1 MKRSFLFLLVFI
13 GFLEISSA
21 QEHPRYALIWHDEFD
36 AGVLDTTVWSKIPRG
51 KADWAVHMSPDER
64 LYAFDKG
71 NLVLRGMV
79 NDFLPNDKAPFLTG
93 GVWGKGKKTFG
104 FGKIEVRAKFDV
116 AQGFWPA
123 IWMLPWTNHTLTW
136 PQGGEIDIM
145 EHFGESP
152 YVNNTVH
159 SHYTFNLGRRRRP
172 SQVAYPN
179 YNVGQYNTYGVE
191 RFQDSLVFFVNGRR
205 SMNYPRFRKGNN
217 GQFPF
222 SEHDFYMI
230 LDAQIGHDG
239 SPYIDTAKLPVELR
253 VDYVRYYELDTKTDV
268 IPEPKEFEQ
277 QTSRKYKFKKM
288 KIEETEVF
296 DNPDEY
302 RIVVKRGKAKVIG
315 NVTWAQA
322 TLEQLIDEQGKIAN
336 LEVHDW
342 ATCPYRGVALGENSI
357 LSYETMMALLDKMA
371 FYKLNYLQ
379 WNGKADCSEEEANI
393 IREHALELGIQL
405 VGDRNGNAGLDV
417 LMAKGQGKVSA
428 SDWIFL
434 QEATKKGGI
443 LTLEG
448 VDRASIDAMTAF
460 AERYWR
466 GGNAGEG
473 TDKNGVSEALS
484 PAGSRLANFKE
495 KRSIHH
501 NRFLNK

>member
-13 GFLEISSA
+13 GFLDISSA
-21 QEHPRYALIWHDEFD
+21 QEHRRYALIWHDEFD
-36 AGVLDTTVWSKIPRG
+36 SGILDTTVWSKIPRG

-172 SQVAYPN
+172 PQVAYPN

-253 VDYVRYYELDTKTDV
+253 VDYVRYYELDSKTDV
-268 IPEPKEFEQ
+268 IPEPKDYQ
-277 QTSRKYKFKKM
+277 QLGERRFRFKKVTVND
-288 KIEETEVF
+288 KEHF

-302 RIVVKRGKAKVIG
+302 HVVVKRGKAKVSG
-315 NVTWAQA
+315 NLEWAQS
-322 TLEQLIDEQGKIAN
+322 TLTQLIGEDGKIVN

-342 ATCPYRGVALGENSI
+342 AACPYRGVALSENSV
-357 LSYETMMALLDKMA
+357 LSYETMMELLDKMA

-379 WNGKADCSEEEANI
+379 WNGKANCTEEEANI

-405 VGDRNGNAGLDV
+405 VGDRNGNVSLDV
-417 LMAKGQGKVSA
+417 LMPKGQGKVSA

-434 QEATKKGGI
+434 QEASKKGGI
-443 LTLEG
+443 LALEG
-448 VDRASIDAMTAF
+448 IDRASIDAMMAF

-473 TDKNGVSEALS
+473 TDKNGVSETLS